1 MSDLHF
7 MTIAE
12 ASALIRARQL
22 SPVELTRNFLDRIA
36 ALDAQLNA
44 YILPLADRA
53 LAEAKQAEAEIA
65 GGRYKGPL
73 HGIPIGLKDIYNTA
87 GIATTGHSAL
97 FRDHVPTEDA
107 FTVALLRE
115 AGAITLGKLSTWE
128 FAIGGAS
135 FDLPWPPA
143 RNPWNTARE
152 PGGSSSGSGA
162 AVAAGLAMA
171 AMGTDTGGSIRG
183 PASWCG
189 ISGLKPTYGYLSRRG
204 ILPLSPSLDHA
215 GPMCWTS
222 EDCALMMQVLAR
234 HDPQD
239 AASAIVPPVD
249 FVAAL
254 GGDLNGVRIGV
265 PRHFFETDLTCEPD
279 VLAAFEASLD
289 VFRSLGATVI
299 DVTLSPLG
307 LFTDVNGLITAA
319 EAYAI
324 HQEWLQKTPHLYG
337 ERCRLRIMA
346 GAFVSAADYVNAQRE
361 RARLVQEVTAVMAGC
376 DLLMM
381 PTRQMTAPEL
391 GDYDSSAGPS
401 LTRPFN
407 MTGFPALSLCNGFDR
422 NGLPTSLQIAG
433 RPFEDS
439 FVLKAGNAYEK
450 ATSFRSLRPTLAA
463 PSLAAD

>member
-1 MSDLHF
+1 HGILV
-7 MTIAE
+7 
-12 ASALIRARQL
+12 Q
-22 SPVELTRNFLDRIA
+22 
-36 ALDAQLNA
+36 
-44 YILPLADRA
+44 LPLPPGIDAARV
-53 LAEAKQAEAEIA
+53 LQSISPAKDVDGFHFE
-65 GGRYKGPL
+65 
-73 HGIPIGLKDIYNTA
+73 N
-87 GIATTGHSAL
+87 
-97 FRDHVPTEDA
+97 V
-107 FTVALLRE
+107 
-115 AGAITLGKLSTWE
+115 GKLSTGE
-128 FAIGGAS
+128 SLDSAFVPCTPAGVMVLLRAVHGKDLSGLHAVVIGRSNIVGKPMASLLLAANATVTVAHSRTAGLGAI
-135 FDLPWPPA
+135 A
-143 RNPWNTARE
+143 RQADILI
-152 PGGSSSGSGA
+152 A
-162 AVAAGLAMA
+162 AVGRPELVRQEW
-171 AMGTDTGGSIRG
+171 I
-183 PASWCG
+183 
-189 ISGLKPTYGYLSRRG
+189 KP
-204 ILPLSPSLDHA
+204 
-215 GPMCWTS
+215 
-222 EDCALMMQVLAR
+222 
-234 HDPQD
+234 
-239 AASAIVPPVD
+239 
-249 FVAAL
+249 
-254 GGDLNGVRIGV
+254 
-265 PRHFFETDLTCEPD
+265 
-279 VLAAFEASLD
+279 
-289 VFRSLGATVI
+289 GATVI